1 MITRRK
7 LWEILK
13 ANPII
18 AAVKDEQGL
27 SKALAS
33 DNKIVFVLYAD
44 ILNLD
49 EIIERILKKGK
60 IPFVHID
67 MVTGLATNPMSI
79 KYIMKNHNRN
89 CGIITTKGNLVKEAV
104 DLGISVIQRL
114 FVIDSLSIENNVK
127 TIKRMKPDAIEI
139 MPGVMPKVIKKIQNE
154 VPNTPIIAG
163 GLIETEEEVIDILNH
178 GGMAV
183 STTKE
188 NLWKVNRK

>member
-1 MITRRK
+1 
-7 LWEILK
+7 
-13 ANPII
+13 
-18 AAVKDEQGL
+18 
-27 SKALAS
+27 
-33 DNKIVFVLYAD
+33 
-44 ILNLD
+44 
-49 EIIERILKKGK
+49 
-60 IPFVHID
+60 
-67 MVTGLATNPMSI
+67 
-79 KYIMKNHNRN
+79 
-89 CGIITTKGNLVKEAV
+89 VKEAV

-183 STTKE
+183 STTRE

>member
-1 MITRRK
+1 MITKRK

-13 ANPII
+13 TNPII

-49 EIIERILKKGK
+49 EIIERILKSGK

-79 KYIMKNHNRN
+79 KYILKNHGKN
-89 CGIITTKGNLVKEAV
+89 CGVITTKGNLVKEAV
-104 DLGISVIQRL
+104 DVGITVIQRL

-127 TIKRMKPDAIEI
+127 SIKRMKPDAIEI
-139 MPGVMPKVIKKIQNE
+139 MPGVIPKVIKKIQNE

-178 GGMAV
+178 GGMAI
-183 STTKE
+183 STTRE
-188 NLWKVNRK
+188 NLWKVKRK